1 MWGKGSAVPRDILGR
16 PIVTAAELDAMT
28 AAERTAAFDASLV
41 TDLNQLPPD
50 YVARL
55 RAGAEER
62 LARREAARDVPHA
75 S

>member
-1 MWGKGSAVPRDILGR
+1 MPRDILGR
-16 PIVTAAELDAMT
+16 PIVTAAELDTMT
-28 AAERTAAFDASLV
+28 AAERKAAFEASLV
-41 TDLNQLPPD
+41 TDLEQLPAD

-62 LARREAARDVPHA
+62 LVSREAVRDVPHA

>member
-1 MWGKGSAVPRDILGR
+1 MPRDIQGR

-28 AAERTAAFDASLV
+28 AGEQKSAFEASVV
-41 TDLNQLPPD
+41 TDLDQLPPD

-55 RAGAEER
+55 RAGAQER
-62 LARREAARDVPHA
+62 LASREAARDVPHA